1 MLSASDD
8 TDPEQAYTSSRVLRS
23 QNERRNLE
31 FNASSPVSL
40 VKVPRCPYDGIRP
53 LGACCLQMDELA
65 HFQER
70 ELQDL
75 MIASLDGDAG
85 AYHHLLEQ
93 LTLHLR
99 AYYGQRFAR
108 IGHGPAEAEDL
119 LQEALIAIH
128 THRQTYDRSRPF
140 THLDPCHR
148 SIQISRRPR
157 DRLRAGRKAV
167 YSARETVIDMPTAWS
182 NSRSGAV
189 QS

>member
-1 MLSASDD
+1 
-8 TDPEQAYTSSRVLRS
+8 
-23 QNERRNLE
+23 
-31 FNASSPVSL
+31 
-40 VKVPRCPYDGIRP
+40 
-53 LGACCLQMDELA
+53 MDELA

-85 AYHHLLEQ
+85 AYHHPLEQ

-119 LQEALIAIH
+119 LPEALIAIH

-140 THLDPCHR
+140 TRLDPCDR
-148 SIQISRRPR
+148 SLQLFSPP
-157 DRLRAGRKAV
+157 AGQVKGGTGKLFTQQEKR
-167 YSARETVIDMPTAWS
+167 
-182 NSRSGAV
+182 
-189 QS
+189 